1 MLSPPTRRGGEAGYV
16 RTAQGFEVDFH
27 VRHVD
32 GREELIQVCASIDQ
46 HDVLARVVRALQ
58 DAVTD
63 HPRAAQILIT
73 VAPIAAWTVASIV
86 TAKRTC
92 LSISASRKL

>member
-46 HDVLARVVRALQ
+46 QDVLARVVRALQ
-58 DAVTD
+58 DAVTN
-63 HPRAAQILIT
+63 HPRAALILIALDKPALLNMPAG
-73 VAPIAAWTVASIV
+73 VMIIAARNWLLQDKVV
-86 TAKRTC
+86 
-92 LSISASRKL
+92 